1 LRQWC
6 SKAKLR
12 FDHEDDVSNIITFP
26 RQPRRGLAEVE
37 LDLKLFR
44 EQSPDETLLIEQTL
58 VLELRMAALRLAGLS
73 GAARAREVLEA
84 QLNEASA

>member
-1 LRQWC
+1 MT
-6 SKAKLR
+6 
-12 FDHEDDVSNIITFP
+12 NIIHFP
-26 RQPRRGLAEVE
+26 RQPRRGRAEVD

-44 EQSPDETLLIEQTL
+44 EQSQDETLLIEQTL

-84 QLNEASA
+84 QLNEAIA